1 MRSRRYPWSRK
12 IETTPT
18 QTSGISSRLT
28 QAPRRWANIGLVER
42 PPPTQT
48 SNPGPNSGWTTPTN
62 DTSFASWAT
71 SRLGEPEIAV
81 LNFRGRLENSGA
93 PM

>member
-1 MRSRRYPWSRK
+1 
-12 IETTPT
+12 
-18 QTSGISSRLT
+18 
-28 QAPRRWANIGLVER
+28 LVER

-48 SNPGPNSGWTTPTN
+48 SKPGPRSGCTTPTKE
-62 DTSFASWAT
+62 TSLASWAT

-81 LNFRGRLENSGA
+81 LNFRGRLENSGE